1 MINPAVLARAADIR
15 SEFQAAT
22 PFRHVAIDDFL
33 DAPTCESLLRDF
45 PSFDEKHAT
54 DELGRIGRKAVVER
68 VSGISP
74 AYKAFYAYINS
85 TPFLESMSELTGI
98 PALIADPTL
107 FGGGTHENREG
118 QGLDVHVDFNI
129 DERRMLHRRLNLL
142 VYLNKEWEDAWGGA
156 IELHSDPR
164 RPEADSVKSFLP
176 LFNRALVFETN
187 EYSWHGFRRIQ
198 LPADRKHLSRKS
210 FSIYLY
216 TKDRPAE
223 EVVAAHTTFYV
234 AQPLP
239 SRFRAG
245 YTLDEADARDLQALM
260 AGRDGLVEMY
270 QRLLI
275 EKEQRLHR
283 LVAARRS
290 DGAGHPD
297 GVDLDV
303 LLASRSWKLLM
314 ALQRLRYRVRRL
326 FAA

>member
-1 MINPAVLARAADIR
+1 VINPSVLARAPDIR
-15 SEFQAAT
+15 ARFQGAA
-22 PFRHVAIDDFL
+22 PFKHVAIDDFL
-33 DAPTCESLLRDF
+33 DAPACESLLRDF
-45 PSFDEKHAT
+45 PAFDEKYAT

-74 AYKAFYAYINS
+74 AYRAFYEYINS
-85 TPFLESMSELTGI
+85 PPFLQSMSDLTGI

-142 VYLNKEWEDAWGGA
+142 VYLNKEWDEAWGGA

-164 RPEADSVKSFLP
+164 HPEADSVKSFLP

-187 EYSWHGFRRIQ
+187 EYSWHGFKRIH
-198 LPADRKHLSRKS
+198 LPADKQHLSRKS

-216 TKDRPAE
+216 TQDRPAE
-223 EVVAAHTTFYV
+223 EVVAPHTTFYV

-239 SRFRAG
+239 ARFCAG
-245 YTLDEADARDLQALM
+245 YTLDDADARDLHALM
-260 AGRDGLVEMY
+260 ASRDGLVEMY

-290 DGAGHPD
+290 DG
-297 GVDLDV
+297 VDVEV
-303 LLASRSWKLLM
+303 LLASRSWKVLM
-314 ALQRLRYRVRRL
+314 AVQRLRYHVRRL

>member
-1 MINPAVLARAADIR
+1 VINPAVLARAADIR

-74 AYKAFYAYINS
+74 AYRRFYEYVNS
-85 TPFLESMSELTGI
+85 APFLQSMSDLTGI
-98 PALIADPTL
+98 PALIADATL

-118 QGLDVHVDFNI
+118 QGLDVHVDFNV

-142 VYLNKEWEDAWGGA
+142 VYLNKEWEDSWGGA

-164 RPEADSVKSFLP
+164 HPEVDEVKRFLP

-187 EYSWHGFRRIQ
+187 EYSWHGFERIS
-198 LPADRKHLSRKS
+198 LPEGKKHLSRKS
-210 FSIYLY
+210 LSIYLY

-223 EVVAAHTTFYV
+223 EVVAPHTTFYV
-234 AQPLP
+234 ARPLP
-239 SRFRAG
+239 ARFCAG
-245 YTLDEADARDLQALM
+245 YTLDEADARELQALM
-260 AGRDGLVEMY
+260 ASRDGLVEMY
-270 QRLLI
+270 QRLLV
-275 EKEQRLHR
+275 EKEERLRR

-290 DGAGHPD
+290 DG
-297 GVDLDV
+297 VDLDV
-303 LLASRSWKLLM
+303 LLSSRSWKMLM
-314 ALQRLRYRVRRL
+314 AVQRLRYRVRRL
-326 FAA
+326 FAS